1 MVTFFASEV
10 KKYLTLRTLLNK
22 AGTGLF
28 KIISNSIT
36 NIDAYR
42 NTATLYKL
50 KD

>member
-1 MVTFFASEV
+1 MTFFALEV
-10 KKYLTLRTLLNK
+10 KKYLTLQTLVIK
-22 AGTGLF
+22 AGVGLF
-28 KIISNSIT
+28 IIIINTIT